1 MKPFEEKVFKQYF
14 MPYKGVGAV
23 KNATVDGAINF
34 EITDNQAEI
43 TAYTTAE
50 YEFARVSVL
59 YKGICM
65 FEEMAAVSPEKV
77 YHTYVDLKGGE
88 TTDYTVRL
96 SDEDGRTIV
105 EFTPLADELPKL
117 PSPAEAAKEPEQIM
131 TNEELYLTGLHI
143 EQYRHATYL
152 PDPYY
157 LEGLKRDPDDSRIN
171 TAYGSLMLTR
181 GLFVESETYFRRA
194 VKRLTWKNPNPYDS
208 EAYYKLGLSLFYQKR
223 YDEAY
228 DMFYKAAW
236 SSEQQEMSFYYLAV
250 ISCIRKEY
258 NSALE
263 LMEKGLV
270 KNWHNVKARGLKA
283 VILRKLE
290 RMDEAADWIRENLKL
305 DPFDY
310 VSLSELCY
318 GAEEEERNQL
328 QAFLEGG
335 MRGYGENYLQLARD
349 YAEAG
354 FYEEAVQSD
363 QAFSH
368 PLSLYFGDNE

>member
-1 MKPFEEKVFKQYF
+1 

-50 YEFARVSVL
+50 HECARVSVL

-65 FEEMAAVSPEKV
+65 FEETTAVSPEKV
-77 YHTYVDLKGGE
+77 YHTYLDLKGGE

-96 SDEDGRTIV
+96 SDEDGKTIV

-181 GLFVESETYFRRA
+181 GLFAESETYFRRA

-236 SSEQQEMSFYYLAV
+236 SSEQQEMSFYYLVV

-328 QAFLEGG
+328 QAFLEG
-335 MRGYGENYLQLARD
+335 
-349 YAEAG
+349 
-354 FYEEAVQSD
+354 
-363 QAFSH
+363 
-368 PLSLYFGDNE
+368 